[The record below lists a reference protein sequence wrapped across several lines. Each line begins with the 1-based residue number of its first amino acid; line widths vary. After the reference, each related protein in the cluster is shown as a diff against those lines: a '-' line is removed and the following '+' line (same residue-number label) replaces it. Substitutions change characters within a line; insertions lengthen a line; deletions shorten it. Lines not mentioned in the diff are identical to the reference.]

1 MGIPKFFKNF
11 LKERDKTELKG
22 LKIVQKFKPNNVV
35 SFSMDLNST
44 IHEMAGKVYRYNY
57 VVTDFKTKDKDQ
69 MIERQRLIDALASKP
84 ENLPLMNLD
93 DKSLAE
99 VFHMYVKSEG
109 IRPETLENEL
119 FDMITDRI
127 YELCRASI
135 RAIQPKYLVIAV
147 DGLVPM
153 AKIVQQR
160 KRRYGNIGSYREL
173 FDSNCITPGTEFMKR
188 LDAHLARFLKNATQ
202 LGVEKVIYSGYK
214 VEGEGEH
221 KIMEI
226 FRSREIETHGNHI
239 IYGLDSDLI
248 VLTMM
253 AGLENAWVMRS
264 EYEYIS
270 VNVLRDWLARKYS
283 LKSVNDFAIITF
295 LVGNDFLPKIPQF
308 YVLEKSLHALL
319 YAYQK
324 IGKPLET
331 KKKEVD
337 FKVIDQMLKIVADL
351 DLSEVDSEWGA
362 VEKWKFVEDVDDVEG
377 VDVEEDVEEDM
388 EEDITEVDVVDVDII
403 DEPIRGKW
411 VKDTSPGFVPN
422 TLLNNA
428 IYAQYKTPEP
438 VFELVKTGRD
448 IDDLWT
454 RKNIEFNPDDSIL
467 DIVSSFPKVLN
478 LNDRVNDMV
487 NQFIRGVI
495 WCYNYYTGKNTDK
508 YWFYNYHYAPTLAKV
523 MDVISLGV
531 NLTFAPKPSGNISIR
546 EQILCVIPPHSEKL
560 IPEEYR
566 KWLVYDKTK
575 RLALLEWL
583 YPRVYTMSTDGMIDY
598 EHIVFVPFPDIQ
610 FILDVTGGIPEMK
623 YIGNKD
629 IFKPVFDKKKLI
641 EQFENRKLLDKGI
654 DFTGLQIAPPAVAP
668 EKETKDLYEIDRDYM
683 REFIKTNKLTFNY
696 QGLSIWKPST
706 IQGGKPTGK
715 KPFGKPK
722 GKPFTNQG
730 GKSGVKPKGV

>member
-11 LKERDKTELKG
+11 LKERDKTELEG
-22 LKIVQKFKPNNVV
+22 LKIVQEFKPGNVV

-57 VVTDFKTKDKDQ
+57 VVTDFKTKDRDQ
-69 MIERQRLIDALASKP
+69 MIERHRLIEALASKP

-109 IRPETLENEL
+109 IKPEALENEL

-127 YELCRASI
+127 YELCRKSN
-135 RAIQPKYLVIAV
+135 RAIRPRYLVIAV

-188 LDAHLARFLKNATQ
+188 LDAHLSSFLKNATQ

-221 KIMEI
+221 KIMDI
-226 FRSREIETHGNHI
+226 FRSREIDTHGNHI

-295 LVGNDFLPKIPQF
+295 LVGNDFLPKIPHF

-331 KKKEVD
+331 KKKEID
-337 FKVIDQMLKIVADL
+337 FKVIDQILKIVADL
-351 DLSEVDSEWGA
+351 DLSEVDSEWDS
-362 VEKWKFVEDVDDVEG
+362 VEKWKFVDSEIGNDVEIG
-377 VDVEEDVEEDM
+377 NDAPV
-388 EEDITEVDVVDVDII
+388 I
-403 DEPIRGKW
+403 GKW
-411 VKDTSPGFVPN
+411 VKDTRSEFIPN

-428 IYAQYKTPEP
+428 LYHQYKTPEP
-438 VFELVKTGRD
+438 VFELVKAGGD

-467 DIVSSFPKVLN
+467 DIVSSFPKVLD
-478 LNDRVNDMV
+478 LNRRVTSMA
-487 NQFIRGVI
+487 NQFIRGMI

-508 YWFYNYHYAPTLAKV
+508 YWFYDHHYAPTLSKI
-523 MDVISLGV
+523 MDSLGD

-546 EQILCVIPPHSEKL
+546 EQVLCVIPPHSENL
-560 IPEEYR
+560 IPERYR
-566 KWLVYDKTK
+566 KWLVPKTN
-575 RLALLEWL
+575 LPLLEWL
-583 YPRVYTMSTDGMIDY
+583 YPRVYSMSTDGMIDY
-598 EHIVFVPFPDIQ
+598 EHTVLVPFPDIQ
-610 FILDVTGGIPEMK
+610 FILDVTGGIPEME
-623 YIGNKD
+623 YIGNKE
-629 IFKPVFDKKKLI
+629 IFKPTFDKRRLI

-654 DFTGLQIAPPAVAP
+654 NFTGLGVAPPLEAP
-668 EKETKDLYEIDRDYM
+668 EKEIKEIYEIDKDYM
-683 REFIKTNKLTFNY
+683 REFIKSNKLTFNY
-696 QGLSIWKPST
+696 SGLSTWKPNRDT
-706 IQGGKPTGK
+706 YQGK
-715 KPFGKPK
+715 KEQGVYQGKKTYVKMQTNKPK
-722 GKPFTNQG
+722 GKP
-730 GKSGVKPKGV
+730 